1 MNPTINANAAVESII
16 SHVFSISATHFY
28 KVLRLFSTASFIVL
42 DVNSEIAAGT
52 QTFLK
57 TI

>member
-28 KVLRLFSTASFIVL
+28 KVLRLPTTAYIDIVH
-42 DVNSEIAAGT
+42 DVRLRN
-52 QTFLK
+52 
-57 TI
+57 